1 MGKLCY
7 LRPWLLYHR
16 RASAAIIQTSFLL
29 LDRKLG
35 HYLSS
40 DDAVSSKA
48 YSAIANTDN
57 VRAEARKS
65 YAAAMLSPPEPE

>member
-16 RASAAIIQTSFLL
+16 RASAAIIQNSFLL

-35 HYLSS
+35 HYLTG

-48 YSAIANTDN
+48 YSAIATSW
-57 VRAEARKS
+57 VLPEHTSPFHEKS
-65 YAAAMLSPPEPE
+65 LVT